1 MTRFEGSQCLSSAL
15 QGRAMFRD
23 SAAIARNVHSQVADR
38 IGAIIVRGDVAPG
51 EPLPSEVKICEMLA
65 VSRTVV
71 REAIRTLTGKGLV
84 ESRAKSGTRVRPREE
99 WNQLDVDVMRWQ
111 LEHADL
117 DTYLAKI
124 FQLRGALE
132 PTAAALA
139 AKVATPEDR
148 AELRRAWE
156 AMVAAADNDAFVT
169 ADIAFHKRLYIA
181 SRNEFFWPIAQMFEV
196 TLRESFR
203 LAALGDHR
211 PRAFEEHREV
221 LEAIEAGDAER
232 AREAT
237 WILLG
242 NASDDL
248 VRIRGKDPFRNR

>member
-1 MTRFEGSQCLSSAL
+1 
-15 QGRAMFRD
+15 MFRD
-23 SAAIARNVHSQVADR
+23 SVAIARNVHSQVADR
-38 IGAIIVRGDVAPG
+38 IGALIVRGDIAPG
-51 EPLPSEVKICEMLA
+51 EPLPAELKICEMLD

-84 ESRAKSGTRVRPREE
+84 ESRPKSGTRVRPREE
-99 WNQLDVDVMRWQ
+99 WNQLDVDVLRWQ
-111 LEHADL
+111 LEHTDI
-117 DTYLAKI
+117 DSYLAKI
-124 FQLRGALE
+124 FELRNALE

-139 AKVATPEDR
+139 AKSATTADR
-148 AELRRAWE
+148 TDLRAAWG
-156 AMVAAADNDAFVT
+156 AMVAARDNDAFVT

-181 SRNEFFWPIAQMFEV
+181 SRNEFFWPIAQMFEI

-211 PRAFEEHREV
+211 PRAFDEHRDV

-237 WILLG
+237 WVLLG
-242 NASDDL
+242 NASNDL
-248 VRIRGKDPFRNR
+248 VRIRGKNPFEKGRDDRPRRDGFAS

>member
-1 MTRFEGSQCLSSAL
+1 
-15 QGRAMFRD
+15 MFRD
-23 SAAIARNVHSQVADR
+23 SVAIARNVHSQVADR
-38 IGAIIVRGDVAPG
+38 IGALIVRGDIAPG
-51 EPLPSEVKICEMLA
+51 EPLPAELKICEMLD

-84 ESRAKSGTRVRPREE
+84 ESRPKSGTRVRPREE
-99 WNQLDVDVMRWQ
+99 WNQLDVDVLRWQ
-111 LEHADL
+111 LEHTDI
-117 DTYLAKI
+117 DSYLAKI
-124 FQLRGALE
+124 FELRNALE

-139 AKVATPEDR
+139 AKSATTADR
-148 AELRRAWE
+148 ADLRAAWG
-156 AMVAAADNDAFVT
+156 AMVAARDNDAFVT

-181 SRNEFFWPIAQMFEV
+181 SRNEFFWPIAQMFEI

-211 PRAFEEHREV
+211 PRAFDEHRDV

-237 WILLG
+237 WVLLG
-242 NASDDL
+242 NASNDL
-248 VRIRGKDPFRNR
+248 VRIRGKNPFEKVRDDRPRRDGFAS